1 MLPVVF
7 LWQSY
12 ISSEK
17 FNFNTICQI
26 KIPDIPHTLAEI
38 PFHCSSSS
46 ACLQSLYIFSIFHFF
61 LNLIVLYK
69 CWPNHSLLLHNN
81 VDKLYCPFLE
91 GILCRFHRCVLLG
104 NQTHKNVHLRSKHAQ
119 SLFSFLLPHMLSFM
133 SQDTTA
139 LFYHSI
145 LKYKASLITAKS
157 CKFCSFTAVVHMLE
171 WKWQENIILSQAQ
184 NEKL

>member
-1 MLPVVF
+1 M
-7 LWQSY
+7 SDKDSRHTTH
-12 ISSEK
+12 ISWNS
-17 FNFNTICQI
+17 
-26 KIPDIPHTLAEI
+26 IPLLILL
-38 PFHCSSSS
+38 CLS
-46 ACLQSLYIFSIFHFF
+46 AKPTYFQYFSFF
-61 LNLIVLYK
+61 LEFDCTVQMLSKSWSV
-69 CWPNHSLLLHNN
+69 NN
-81 VDKLYCPFLE
+81 IDKLYCPFTE
-91 GILCRFHRCVLLG
+91 GILCRFHRCVSLG

-157 CKFCSFTAVVHMLE
+157 CMFCSFTAVVHMLE